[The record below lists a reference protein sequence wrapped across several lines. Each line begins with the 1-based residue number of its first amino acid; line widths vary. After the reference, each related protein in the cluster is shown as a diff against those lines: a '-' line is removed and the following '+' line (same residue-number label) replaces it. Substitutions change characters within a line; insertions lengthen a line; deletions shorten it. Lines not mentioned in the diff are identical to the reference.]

1 LKPII
6 KQKKIK
12 NKKFLEYVSNQECCL
27 SSYSTYPC
35 NGNVQAHHLLK
46 PYEGARGMGM
56 RSSDNNAVPLCYS
69 HHAQLHD
76 SFGNEDMFWLLFRLS
91 EDYGRETA
99 KKYWEKFNAK
109 N

>member
-1 LKPII
+1 LKPIN
-6 KQKKIK
+6 KTKKIK

-27 SSYSTYPC
+27 STYSPYPC

-46 PYEGARGMGM
+46 PYYGVRGMGM
-56 RSSDNNAVPLCYS
+56 RASDNNSVPLCYT

-76 SFGNEDMFWLLFRLS
+76 SHGNEDLFWKLFRLT
-91 EDYGRETA
+91 EDYGREIA
-99 KKYWEKFNAK
+99 EKYWEKFNEK

>member
-1 LKPII
+1 MSNF
-6 KQKKIK
+6 KIK
-12 NKKFLEYVSNQECCL
+12 RIKSKKFLEYLSNQKCCL
-27 SSYSTYPC
+27 SSFSTYPC

-76 SFGNEDMFWLLFRLS
+76 NFGNEDLFWLLFGLS
-91 EDYGRETA
+91 ENFGRETA
-99 KKYWEKFNAK
+99 KKYWEKFNA
-109 N
+109 NN